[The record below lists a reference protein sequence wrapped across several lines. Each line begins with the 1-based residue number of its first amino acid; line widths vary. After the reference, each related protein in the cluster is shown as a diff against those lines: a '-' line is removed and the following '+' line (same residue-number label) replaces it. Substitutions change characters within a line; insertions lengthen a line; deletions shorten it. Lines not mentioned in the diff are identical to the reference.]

1 MRVTPKTFT
10 PATASSAPKSQ
21 NLGQLDNPGKTLG
34 KTTQTVAPG
43 GSLVFRATT
52 NQITG
57 LGTLTVTPKGAATIS
72 QKLIKPMQPGVLGS
86 KDLYQYTITMNKNA
100 KPGTSVQVRA
110 PGTYQAR
117 NDPNWA
123 FAFSLKAS

>member
-1 MRVTPKTFT
+1 MRITPNAARPSKQ
-10 PATASSAPKSQ
+10 PASARSS
-21 NLGQLDNPGKTLG
+21 NLGQLDKPGQTLG
-34 KTTQTVAPG
+34 NTTQNVPPG

-57 LGTLTVTPKGAATIS
+57 LGTLSVTPKGAATVS

-86 KDLYQYTITMNKNA
+86 KDLYQYTITMNKNV

-117 NDPNWA
+117 NDPSWA
-123 FAFSLKAS
+123 FQFSLKAS

>member
-1 MRVTPKTFT
+1 MRVNPKIPTPLKA
-10 PATASSAPKSQ
+10 PSAPRGQ
-21 NLGQLDNPGKTLG
+21 NLGQLDNPGQTLG
-34 KTTQTVAPG
+34 KTTQTVPPG
-43 GSLVFRATT
+43 GSLTFRATT

-57 LGTLTVTPKGAATIS
+57 LGTLTVTPKGAATIT

-123 FAFSLKAS
+123 FAFTL